1 MTRNR
6 RPPPRGHGLVSSAD
20 DSFEAT
26 LVLDGTYT
34 PTPPSAS
41 PHSLVSLIPTTQ
53 AIDAMSTTR
62 AQSATQLQRKDDS
75 ESEHRGD
82 SDEEADDEQE
92 KRERKLAQQKKFA
105 IEQEDLTLDDDDSA
119 HRSRPPPAATAAAA
133 ATAGS
138 KRKEPSTKR
147 IGKWSDEQDLS
158 LCSAVLAYVKQHDG
172 QLPGAAR
179 TAKKETAPASWKEIA
194 AATPHCSSL
203 ADKNAAA
210 RAASSRWT
218 SLRAGV
224 AVRHNKHTQADEQS
238 TCCVASR

>member
-6 RPPPRGHGLVSSAD
+6 KPPPRGHGLISTAD

-26 LVLDGTYT
+26 LVLDGSFS

-53 AIDAMSTTR
+53 AIDTMSTKR
-62 AQSATQLQRKDDS
+62 SQQQRDTQHNTQPQPKHSDS
-75 ESEHRGD
+75 EHSGD
-82 SDEEADDEQE
+82 SEDSADEQE
-92 KRERKLAQQKKFA
+92 KLDSKKRKKEVEAD
-105 IEQEDLTLDDDDSA
+105 DLTLDSDNDA
-119 HRSRPPPAATAAAA
+119 HKPASAAAA
-133 ATAGS
+133 APAA
-138 KRKEPSTKR
+138 KPAARKLKTSTR
-147 IGKWSDEQDLS
+147 LGKWSDEQDLQ
-158 LCSAVLAYVKQHDG
+158 LCTAVLAYVKAHQG

-179 TAKKETAPASWKEIA
+179 THKKEAAPASWKEIA
-194 AATPHCSSL
+194 AATPHCSSI

-224 AVRHNKHTQADEQS
+224 AVRHTHVQNLMSSVLK
-238 TCCVASR
+238 V